1 MASLPPF
8 TKRGYRKKLR
18 YLQKLAA
25 RPSLRLKADL
35 KKLGLDWR
43 KVLA

>member
-1 MASLPPF
+1 MASLPHF

-18 YLQKLAA
+18 YFQRLAA
-25 RPSLRLKADL
+25 RPSLRLKRDL
-35 KKLGLDWR
+35 QKLGLDWR